1 MAPSNPN
8 QKPLGSKGSKDK
20 SPTTNV
26 DNSSTTLPLRPAMS
40 NPNLS
45 DTTATT
51 MPNPPRSTVARS
63 RFFPG
68 GRPVPDL
75 VLRGYGP
82 NQGQQGQAAAQ
93 ATGQTTTSQEGLA
106 QGQGQGT
113 ARSENT
119 PSNFTPTNAR
129 NASQPRRVERRDEL
143 EHKAPTAEAQ
153 KRLQPTRPGD
163 TWVTGLQSWRRG
175 GAPQQRPPQGFDAK
189 ASSSFLRDEQRRST
203 LSPFAPAFRS
213 YAPGHMAT
221 APAVVTPAP
230 ALPLPLPLPRAP
242 APAPA
247 PPRGANSR
255 PQGFRHTAG
264 QRQQNQGFRPMNSKL
279 DPEAKNRPLTKEEV
293 EYRKALGI
301 SPNYRG
307 EATNPQNIS
316 ADIPDHENC
325 SLWLTNLPP
334 HCSYRDL
341 LAAVARHQPGR
352 IYATSISP
360 PDAESDHTLP
370 SHRTSAAKMAFYRPE
385 EATRLLQLCSMGLL
399 KVQGYRVRAV
409 RNRVKVPAN
418 LGKDNTSRCLVIWG
432 PRALVNEIQLTRL
445 FNTYFSFDTEEVIL
459 RHEGENFRCLEW
471 RFGSF
476 RAQAESAQKM
486 LNDKEHKDFYTVEF
500 ARDPCERT
508 FG

>member
-1 MAPSNPN
+1 MSPSNPN
-8 QKPLGSKGSKDK
+8 QKPLGSQGSKK
-20 SPTTNV
+20 QSTTTNV
-26 DNSSTTLPLRPAMS
+26 DNSWSTLPLRPAVANTQT
-40 NPNLS
+40 NPPAS
-45 DTTATT
+45 D
-51 MPNPPRSTVARS
+51 MPNPSRSTVARS

-68 GRPVPDL
+68 GRPAPDL
-75 VLRGYGP
+75 VLRGYAP
-82 NQGQQGQAAAQ
+82 NQGQQGQAAPQ
-93 ATGQTTTSQEGLA
+93 ATEQTPSSQEGSS
-106 QGQGQGT
+106 QSQGT
-113 ARSENT
+113 AATEYT
-119 PSNFTPTNAR
+119 LSNFAANATR
-129 NASQPRRVERRDEL
+129 NASQPQRVSRRDEL
-143 EHKAPTAEAQ
+143 EQKAPTAEAQ

-189 ASSSFLRDEQRRST
+189 ASSSFLRDDQRGST
-203 LSPFAPAFRS
+203 LSPFAPAFQS

-316 ADIPDHENC
+316 ANIPDDENC

-445 FNTYFSFDTEEVIL
+445 FNTFFTFDTDEVIL
-459 RHEGENFRCLEW
+459 RHEGENVRCLEW

-476 RAQAESAQKM
+476 RAQAESAEKM
-486 LNDKEHKDFYTVEF
+486 LTDPKHKDFYSVKF